1 MAILTNTEQLISVQ
15 TAIQAIENGAQ
26 EYWVGQRKCR
36 RADLRWLYV
45 REERLSRERLSRI
58 VQSETAGTSMTSIG
72 VMDYE

>member
-45 REERLSRERLSRI
+45 REERLSRI
-58 VQSETAGTSMTSIG
+58 VQSEIAGTSMTSIG